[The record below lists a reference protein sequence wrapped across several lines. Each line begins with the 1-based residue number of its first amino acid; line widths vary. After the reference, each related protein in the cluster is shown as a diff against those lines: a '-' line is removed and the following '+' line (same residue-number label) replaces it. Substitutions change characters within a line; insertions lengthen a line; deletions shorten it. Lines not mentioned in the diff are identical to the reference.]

1 MMDEH
6 PTFVKC
12 KCGQKAYRNWSSYTV
27 KIPEHFQSQ
36 SELYS
41 NNTASD
47 FNYISNRMTHGIR
60 PSGKQKAVY

>member
-1 MMDEH
+1 MMEVH

-36 SELYS
+36 NELYN
-41 NNTASD
+41 NNTAAD
-47 FNYISNRMTHGIR
+47 FDYISGRMKHGEL
-60 PSGKQKAVY
+60 PSGRRHAIY